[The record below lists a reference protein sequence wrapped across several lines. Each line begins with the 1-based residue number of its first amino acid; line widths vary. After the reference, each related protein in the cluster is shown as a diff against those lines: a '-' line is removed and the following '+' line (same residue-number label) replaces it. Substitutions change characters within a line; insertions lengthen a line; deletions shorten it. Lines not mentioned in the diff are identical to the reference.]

1 LERAGKL
8 ASELSAIL
16 DPLAVQLVPAPELRG
31 DMEAWFRGQ
40 CLWRLRSARR
50 FPNAEIIIT
59 RMAAVQTH

>member
-31 DMEAWFRGQ
+31 DMEVWFRDQ
-40 CLWRLRSARR
+40 CLWRLRSTRR

-59 RMAAVQTH
+59 RMAAAQTP